1 MSRAQLQDIYK
12 MELKPLAGY
21 NPSHGSR
28 TGKDNSA
35 KLNRVVEA
43 IDNLVGKVVDQVN
56 LQSVFTRQLVQENID
71 LTKKNKKEVV
81 NVLSAIGNDIQKSY
95 AAHNE
100 MVDAVNGM
108 SNVVYELNS
117 KLVEAPEQLIRENE
131 NLKRQVAVQELEL
144 QHKDDTI
151 TMLQKQMEELR
162 KLLK

>member
-1 MSRAQLQDIYK
+1 MTKAQLQDAYN

-21 NPSHGSR
+21 NPNIHGAR

-35 KLNRVVEA
+35 KLDKVIEA
-43 IDNLVGKVVDQVN
+43 IDKLVGTVVARVD
-56 LQSVFTRQLVQENID
+56 LQADYTRQLVQKNHIQTVEC
-71 LTKKNKKEVV
+71 LTSLDKSV
-81 NVLSAIGNDIQKSY
+81 QKSY

-108 SNVVYELNS
+108 SDAVHGLNS

-131 NLKRQVAVQELEL
+131 KLRRQVEIQELEL
-144 QHKDDTI
+144 QQKDDTI
-151 TMLQKQMEELR
+151 AMLQKQMEELR